1 MQTLPRLAQ
10 LYLADIVSDDVRRA
24 IVASSVLRRITQSLL
39 AVLLPDLD
47 AAPLREEPTKL
58 ALYEAVRD
66 AVPASLRARDPGL
79 QATFRRRAW
88 RHLRAEAAKASTQER
103 GRITFDLIFL
113 LEHPAVREAFFPSSR
128 SAPSIEP
135 AAAAHRTEI
144 AAILERHDSAGA
156 RAALLAWWRHRPA
169 AFRVTRDEHGI
180 AGFYVSLEEQRQADP
195 MSQACA
201 EHLRTQPMPGGQS
214 AILIRRWLGAE
225 AGEAPSPVQAECWL
239 DGKRTHL
246 EMRAALRRRRPVL
259 RLRHSRNCSAL
270 PSRHARFRPR
280 FAGRLDRSLARQRVG
295 YSGRRIA

>member
-1 MQTLPRLAQ
+1 MLH
-10 LYLADIVSDDVRRA
+10 
-24 IVASSVLRRITQSLL
+24 
-39 AVLLPDLD
+39 
-47 AAPLREEPTKL
+47 
-58 ALYEAVRD
+58 EAV
-66 AVPASLRARDPGL
+66 
-79 QATFRRRAW
+79 RAW

-128 SAPSIEP
+128 SALSIEP
-135 AAAAHRTEI
+135 AAAYRTEI

-156 RAALLAWWRHRPA
+156 R
-169 AFRVTRDEHGI
+169 DEHGI
-180 AGFYVSLEEQRQADP
+180 AGFYVSLEASQLPPELRQADP

-214 AILIRRWLGAE
+214 AILIRRWLGVE

-239 DGKRTHL
+239 DGKRTYL
-246 EMRAALRRRRPVL
+246 EMRASLRRRRPAP
-259 RLRHSRNCSAL
+259 RLRHSRNRSAL

-280 FAGRLDRSLARQRVG
+280 FPGRLDRSLARQRVG